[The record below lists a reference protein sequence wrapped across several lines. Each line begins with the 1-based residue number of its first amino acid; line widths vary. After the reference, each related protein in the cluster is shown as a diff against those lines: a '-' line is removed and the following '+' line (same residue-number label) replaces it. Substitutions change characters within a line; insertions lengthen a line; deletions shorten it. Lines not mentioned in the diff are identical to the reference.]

1 MTTSAPP
8 LSTRTALLGGGAV
21 LLLTGLS
28 LAAVAAAP
36 DRFDRIDRIG
46 RASYVAACAP
56 SDVTGAR
63 VDVDLGDPARPGMHG
78 GRRMGGN
85 RMMMRGWLRADP
97 TAVPAGRVTLIA
109 TNTGGLVHE
118 LVVLP
123 LAEGARAGDRQVT
136 SEDEVDEDDAITEA
150 SADCAEGTGDGIR
163 PGGAGWVT
171 VRLAPGR
178 YELVCN
184 LPGHYRAGMVDEI
197 VVR

>member
-1 MTTSAPP
+1 MAPTTPP
-8 LSTRTALLGGGAV
+8 ISTRTTVLGGVAV

-36 DRFDRIDRIG
+36 ERTDRVG

-56 SDVTGAR
+56 RDVPGTR
-63 VDVDLGDPARPGMHG
+63 VDVALGDPAPPGMHG
-78 GRRMGGN
+78 DRGTGGRRML
-85 RMMMRGWLRADP
+85 MRGWLRAEP
-97 TAVPAGRVTLIA
+97 TVVPAGRVTFVA

-123 LAEGARAGDRQVT
+123 LARGARAGDRAVT
-136 SEDEVDEDDAITEA
+136 SADEVDESAAVTEA
-150 SADCAEGTGDGIR
+150 SADCAAGPGDGIR

-184 LPGHYRAGMVDEI
+184 LRGHYRAGMLDEI

>member
-1 MTTSAPP
+1 MTPTAPWM
-8 LSTRTALLGGGAV
+8 STRTAVLGGAAV

-28 LAAVAAAP
+28 LAAVAAP
-36 DRFDRIDRIG
+36 DPSDHVA

-56 SDVTGAR
+56 GDVTGTR
-63 VDVDLGDPARPGMHG
+63 VDVTLGDPARPGRHGGHRMG
-78 GRRMGGN
+78 GRRM
-85 RMMMRGWLRADP
+85 MMHGWLRADP
-97 TAVPAGRVTLIA
+97 TVVPAGPVTLVA

-123 LAEGARAGDRQVT
+123 LARGAHAGDRRVT
-136 SEDEVDEDDAITEA
+136 SEDEVDEGDAITET
-150 SADCAEGTGDGIR
+150 SADCAEGSGDGIR